1 MKRGKGKPFEKGN
14 KGKPKGAVNK
24 VTQDIRLKFQQLVDA
39 YSGQQMLQDLQSLE
53 PKDRLKTI
61 SDLSEYLIPK
71 LARTE
76 LTGANG
82 DEIKVRQFNI
92 VPAK

>member
-1 MKRGKGKPFEKGN
+1 
-14 KGKPKGAVNK
+14 
-24 VTQDIRLKFQQLVDA
+24 
-39 YSGQQMLQDLQSLE
+39 MLQDLQSLE